1 MRRKTLLALT
11 TALLSSGLSFV
22 APPTTAN
29 TGAAAGLPVQCVQ
42 LPGKLLGG
50 NIKYANAQIW
60 GRSLATSPAGPRALR
75 RSLSL
80 TTTTATAKGA
90 VSTPA

>member
-29 TGAAAGLPVQCVQ
+29 AGAAAGRPVQCVQ

-60 GRSLATSPAGPRALR
+60 GRLATSPAGPRALR